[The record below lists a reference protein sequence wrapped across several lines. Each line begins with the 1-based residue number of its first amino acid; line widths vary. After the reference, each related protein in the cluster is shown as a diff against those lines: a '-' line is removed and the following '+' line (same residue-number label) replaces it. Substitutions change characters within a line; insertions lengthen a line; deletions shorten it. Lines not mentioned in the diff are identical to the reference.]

1 MGIGLNMEW
10 APFQIDANM
19 GLSATIHQMMMNS
32 RTGHIS
38 ILPALPSKWRKGSI
52 QGLMARG
59 KISVS
64 IWWDLDGKGL
74 IEVEMSSIG
83 KAQEIAVLLPVGDER
98 RVIVQLEA
106 DVPKK
111 LSIETKASSQKPVV
125 EMT

>member
-1 MGIGLNMEW
+1 
-10 APFQIDANM
+10 
-19 GLSATIHQMMMNS
+19 
-32 RTGHIS
+32 
-38 ILPALPSKWRKGSI
+38 
-52 QGLMARG
+52 MARG

-106 DVPKK
+106 DVAKEVIHRDQ
-111 LSIETKASSQKPVV
+111 SI
-125 EMT
+125 